1 MKIVDI
7 IILFFYQ
14 ARAECELL
22 MNKEDTSTEP
32 ANKED
37 TSTEPANKEDTST
50 EPDNKEDTSTE
61 PANSI
66 VTQKCTFREN
76 AF

>member
-37 TSTEPANKEDTST
+37 TSTEPANKEDTC
-50 EPDNKEDTSTE
+50 TE